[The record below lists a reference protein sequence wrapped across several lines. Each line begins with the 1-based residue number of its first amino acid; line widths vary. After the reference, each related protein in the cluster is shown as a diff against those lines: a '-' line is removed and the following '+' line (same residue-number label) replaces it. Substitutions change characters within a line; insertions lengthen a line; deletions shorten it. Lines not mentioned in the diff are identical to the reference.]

1 MNVEEYIASLNLA
14 DEAKKK
20 ATEGLKNLLKDSY
33 VEKAKFDEAAAAKS
47 NLETQIKERD
57 KQLDTLKKTAGDKEK
72 LEATIKQLQE
82 DNKSAKTKYETD
94 LKNLRIDSAVKLKLS
109 GTAQDVDIVAGLIDK
124 TKLIVSDDGTVAGLD
139 EQINPLKTSKP
150 FLFKEIKSKGGSYDP
165 AGGAGGNTVNP
176 FKKETFSLTEQGKLF
191 KENPALA
198 KSLAQE
204 AGIDNNFTGYYS
216 ARVI

>member
-1 MNVEEYIASLNLA
+1 MTIEKYIALLNL
-14 DEAKKK
+14 DGEAKKK
-20 ATEGLKNLLKDSY
+20 ATESLKNLLKDSY
-33 VEKAKFDEAAAAKS
+33 VEKTKFDEAAAAKS

-57 KQLDTLKKTAGDKEK
+57 KQLETLKKTAGDKEK

-139 EQINPLKTSKP
+139 EQINPLKQSKP
-150 FLFKEIKSKGGSYDP
+150 FLFKNDKQSYEP
-165 AGGAGGNTVNP
+165 KVGGNPINNP
-176 FKKETFSLTEQGKLF
+176 FSKEHFNLTEQGKLF
-191 KENPALA
+191 RENPQQARALA
-198 KSLAQE
+198 QA
-204 AGIDNNFTGYYS
+204 AGVNIGGIN
-216 ARVI
+216 

>member
-1 MNVEEYIASLNLA
+1 MNVEEYIASLNL
-14 DEAKKK
+14 DGEAKKK
-20 ATEGLKNLLKDSY
+20 ATEGLKNFLKDNY
-33 VEKAKFDEAAAAKS
+33 VEKAKFDEAATAKS

-57 KQLDTLKKTAGDKEK
+57 KQLETLEKTAGDKEK
-72 LEATIKQLQE
+72 LEATIKQLRE

-150 FLFKEIKSKGGSYDP
+150 FLFKEIKSKGGGYDP

-204 AGIDNNFTGYYS
+204 AGINIGGTN
-216 ARVI
+216 

>member
-1 MNVEEYIASLNLA
+1 MTIEEYIALLNL
-14 DEAKKK
+14 DGEAKKK
-20 ATEGLKNLLKDSY
+20 ATESLKNLLKDSY
-33 VEKAKFDEAAAAKS
+33 VEKTKFDEAAAAKS

-124 TKLIVSDDGTVAGLD
+124 TKLIVGDDGSVTGLD
-139 EQINPLKTSKP
+139 EQINPLKQSKP
-150 FLFKEIKSKGGSYDP
+150 FLFKSDKQRYEPKD
-165 AGGAGGNTVNP
+165 GGNPINNP
-176 FKKETFSLTEQGKLF
+176 FSKEHFNLTEQGKLF
-191 KENPALA
+191 RENPQQARALA
-198 KSLAQE
+198 QA
-204 AGIDNNFTGYYS
+204 AGVNIGGIN
-216 ARVI
+216 

>member
-1 MNVEEYIASLNLA
+1 MTIEEYIALLNL
-14 DEAKKK
+14 DGEAKKK
-20 ATEGLKNLLKDSY
+20 ATESLKNLLKDSY
-33 VEKAKFDEAAAAKS
+33 VEKTKFDEAAAAKS

-109 GTAQDVDIVAGLIDK
+109 GTAQDVDIVASLIDK

-139 EQINPLKTSKP
+139 EQITPLKQSKP

-204 AGIDNNFTGYYS
+204 AGINIGGIN
-216 ARVI
+216 

>member
-1 MNVEEYIASLNLA
+1 MNVEEYIASLNL
-14 DEAKKK
+14 DGEAKKK
-20 ATEGLKNLLKDSY
+20 ATEGLKNFLKDNY
-33 VEKAKFDEAAAAKS
+33 VEKAKFDEAATAKS

-57 KQLDTLKKTAGDKEK
+57 KQLETLKKTAGDKEK

-109 GTAQDVDIVAGLIDK
+109 GTAQDVDIVASLIDK
-124 TKLIVSDDGTVAGLD
+124 TKLIVSDDGTVTGLD

-150 FLFKEIKSKGGSYDP
+150 FLFKDVKLQKNKNYEP
-165 AGGAGGNTVNP
+165 AGGNGGNTVNP
-176 FKKETFSLTEQGKLF
+176 FKKETFNLTEQGKLF

-204 AGIDNNFTGYYS
+204 AGISIGGIN
-216 ARVI
+216 

>member
-1 MNVEEYIASLNLA
+1 MNVEEYIASLNL
-14 DEAKKK
+14 DGEAKKK
-20 ATEGLKNLLKDSY
+20 ATEGLKNFLKDNY

-57 KQLDTLKKTAGDKEK
+57 KQLETLKKTAGDKEK

-109 GTAQDVDIVAGLIDK
+109 GTAQDVDIVASLIDK
-124 TKLIVSDDGTVAGLD
+124 NKLIVSDDGTVTGLD

-150 FLFKEIKSKGGSYDP
+150 FLFKDVKLQKNKNYEP
-165 AGGAGGNTVNP
+165 AGGNGGNTVNP
-176 FKKETFSLTEQGKLF
+176 FKKETFNMTEQGRLF

-204 AGIDNNFTGYYS
+204 AGINIGGIN
-216 ARVI
+216 

>member
-1 MNVEEYIASLNLA
+1 MTIEEYIALLNL
-14 DEAKKK
+14 DGEAKKK
-20 ATEGLKNLLKDSY
+20 ATESLKNLLKDSY
-33 VEKAKFDEAAAAKS
+33 VEKTKFDEAAAAKS

-124 TKLIVSDDGTVAGLD
+124 TKLIVGDDGSVTGLD
-139 EQINPLKTSKP
+139 EQINPLKQSKP

-204 AGIDNNFTGYYS
+204 AGINIGGIN
-216 ARVI
+216 

>member
-1 MNVEEYIASLNLA
+1 MTIEEYIALLNL
-14 DEAKKK
+14 DGEAKKK
-20 ATEGLKNLLKDSY
+20 ATESLKNLLKDSY
-33 VEKAKFDEAAAAKS
+33 VEKTKFDEAAAAKS

-57 KQLDTLKKTAGDKEK
+57 KQLETLKKTAGDKEK

-150 FLFKEIKSKGGSYDP
+150 FLFKDVKLQKNKNYEP
-165 AGGAGGNTVNP
+165 AGGNGENKVNP

-204 AGIDNNFTGYYS
+204 AGINIGGIN
-216 ARVI
+216 